1 MTIRILLAA
10 ALMAL
15 VAACSPAPTVQGP
28 REAAA
33 DEYATVATPV
43 ANARVASPLT
53 VSGAAPE
60 AWFFEDQFDA
70 ILLGDDGVVYA
81 QAPARASADWSG
93 QGPKPF
99 AAEFAF
105 SVSAETPATILL
117 QERATDE
124 EQDEPLEVRIPV
136 VLAPTT

>member
-1 MTIRILLAA
+1 MTPRILLFAAVA
-10 ALMAL
+10 ALA
-15 VAACSPAPTVQGP
+15 AACSPAPTVEGP
-28 REAAA
+28 RQASAA
-33 DEYATVATPV
+33 EYATVQAPS
-43 ANARVASPLT
+43 ANTRVASPLT

-60 AWFFEDQFDA
+60 AWFFEEEFDA

-81 QAPARASADWSG
+81 QTPARAAADWSG

-105 SVSAETPATILL
+105 TVSADTPATIVL
-117 QERATDE
+117 QERSIGE
-124 EQDEPLEVRIPV
+124 EQNEPLEVRIPV